1 MTSTTQRPL
10 SKPAPP
16 PTEFGG
22 DPVTWA
28 MWLYYAEG
36 RTQNDVAKLLNVS
49 RASIANY
56 LAEARRR
63 RLVSIDISPGVLEH
77 VELAR
82 ELTSR
87 FRLVGAHVI
96 PGVASDDAELRRRL
110 GIAGAHVLGTRL
122 HPDTVLGVAW
132 GRTMLALAEALPKGH
147 NPDTRVVQI
156 SGSSL
161 GGQEDSPEFCTALI
175 ATRLGAR
182 CENFHAPAIVSSSHL
197 RDELLAEPG
206 IARQLANIRTCS
218 IMLFGVGDLAPP
230 VAFSDGDF
238 MTDETIS
245 RYLASD
251 AVGVVIGRFVD
262 AAGNEVR
269 GPLSGRQIGIDLGD
283 VAAAPERICVAGGA
297 RKLAAIDA
305 VLAGGYATHLVTD
318 AQTARGL
325 LAGGAADGTATGD

>member
-1 MTSTTQRPL
+1 MTSIPQRTV

-36 RTQNDVAKLLNVS
+36 RTQNDVAKMLNVS

-63 RLVSIDISPGVLEH
+63 RLVSIDISPGVLER

-82 ELTSR
+82 ELTRR
-87 FRLVGAHVI
+87 FHLAGAHVI
-96 PGVASDDAELRRRL
+96 PSAASDDTELRRRL
-110 GIAGAHVLGTRL
+110 GIAGAHVLGARL
-122 HPDTVLGVAW
+122 RPDTVLGVAW
-132 GRTMLALAEALPKGH
+132 GRTMLALAEALPKGK

-182 CENFHAPAIVSSSHL
+182 CENFHAPAIVSSSSL
-197 RDELLAEPG
+197 REELLA
-206 IARQLANIRTCS
+206 
-218 IMLFGVGDLAPP
+218 
-230 VAFSDGDF
+230 
-238 MTDETIS
+238 
-245 RYLASD
+245 
-251 AVGVVIGRFVD
+251 
-262 AAGNEVR
+262 
-269 GPLSGRQIGIDLGD
+269 
-283 VAAAPERICVAGGA
+283 
-297 RKLAAIDA
+297 
-305 VLAGGYATHLVTD
+305 
-318 AQTARGL
+318 
-325 LAGGAADGTATGD
+325 